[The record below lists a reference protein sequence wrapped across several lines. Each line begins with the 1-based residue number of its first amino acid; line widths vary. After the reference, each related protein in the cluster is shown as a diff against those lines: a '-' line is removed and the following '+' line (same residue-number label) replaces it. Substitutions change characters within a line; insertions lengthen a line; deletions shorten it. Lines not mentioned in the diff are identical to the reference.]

1 MNRLAGFRTLRIS
14 FGRCSLEY
22 MIQKDHPG
30 LPWMVFFHGF
40 GQDSRAFETL
50 FPVFQQSYNLISI
63 HLYYHGESWVEG
75 KNPLKKEEWLENI
88 RLLLEREQVPSAT
101 FLAYSMGAKFA
112 LVAASELPE
121 KVEQLI
127 LLAPDGLVMN
137 PWYRFA
143 AKTRVGRTILSVST
157 FWMPVLQPLFLLI
170 SKLGLVKQSL
180 ARFAMQ
186 QMATR
191 EQRKQVVRVWL
202 MFRNIWPDNQK
213 MTKLLSSGKL
223 SVRLVLGK
231 HDAII
236 RVKTLEP
243 VRKKWPQIEWL
254 ILDCG
259 HASLVEKLAK
269 SLTNKT
275 TTGN

>member
-1 MNRLAGFRTLRIS
+1 MLAGFRTLRIS
-14 FGRCSLEY
+14 HGRCSLEY

-40 GQDSRAFETL
+40 GQDSRAFEQL
-50 FPVFQQSYNLISI
+50 FPVFEQRYNLISI

-75 KNPLKKEEWLENI
+75 KEPLQREEWIENF
-88 RLLLEREQVPSAT
+88 RLLLEREQVSSAT

-112 LVAASELPE
+112 LVAASEIPE

-143 AKTRVGRTILSVST
+143 AKTGLGRMILSIST

-170 SKLGLVKQSL
+170 SKIGLVKQSL
-180 ARFAMQ
+180 ARFALQ

-191 EQRKQVVRVWL
+191 DQRKQVVRVWL
-202 MFRNIWPDNQK
+202 MFRKIWPDHQK
-213 MTKLLSSGKL
+213 ITRLLSTGKL
-223 SVRLVLGK
+223 PVRLVMGK
-231 HDAII
+231 HDSII

-243 VRKKWPQIEWL
+243 IRKKWPQIEWL

-269 SLTNKT
+269 SLANKPINGT
-275 TTGN
+275 